1 MSLALLILHFAQH
14 ALLRIAKHS
23 RKSALSKSFALAM
36 FKGVVIG
43 TLSVNAHASEEKP
56 PLEVKVVVVSMF
68 EIGDDEGDAPGE
80 FQLWKARQKLTTKY
94 PLPHGFHDI
103 YANPETGVIGIVTG
117 MGIARASAAVMSLGL
132 DPRFDLSKAYWLVAG
147 IAGVDPADNTIG
159 SAIWTD
165 YVVDGDLAHHID
177 AREIPSTWSTGYFP
191 LFTHAPYDNAE
202 SVDVNNSPNGEV
214 YALNL
219 CLAKWAYSLTKD
231 TKLLNNDAMD
241 ALRAKYTHSPNA
253 KALPNVSMGA
263 HLSASTFWHGE
274 KLNTWA
280 NDWVAYWT
288 KNKGNFVTSGMEDSA
303 TLQSLT
309 YLDNAGLVDKNR
321 IMILRTASNFTMQPP
336 SLSASE
342 NLKLESSGE
351 GYAAMNAAIEAAY
364 NVGARVV
371 DYITENWDS
380 AKENIPSV
388 KR

>member
-1 MSLALLILHFAQH
+1 MSLALFIRHFAQR
-14 ALLRIAKHS
+14 ALFHIAKHRS
-23 RKSALSKSFALAM
+23 NSALSKSFALAV
-36 FKGVVIG
+36 FKGVVIS
-43 TLSVNAHASEEKP
+43 TLSVNAYASEEEP
-56 PLEVKVVVVSMF
+56 PMEVKVVVVSMF

-117 MGIARASAAVMSLGL
+117 MGIARASAAIMALGL

-177 AREIPSTWSTGYFP
+177 AREIPSAWSTGYFP

-214 YALNL
+214 YPLNL
-219 CLAKWAYSLTKD
+219 PLAKWAYSLTKD
-231 TKLLNNDAMD
+231 TKLSNNDAMD

-253 KALPNVSMGA
+253 RGLPNVSMGA

-303 TLQSLT
+303 TLQSLS
-309 YLDNAGLVDKNR
+309 YLDNAGLVDKKR

-364 NVGARVV
+364 NVGSRVV

-380 AKENIPSV
+380 VKDTPPSV
-388 KR
+388 K

>member
-1 MSLALLILHFAQH
+1 MSLPHLIQDYKQRARARLAKLSHYFAFNKPLIM
-14 ALLRIAKHS
+14 ATLV
-23 RKSALSKSFALAM
+23 
-36 FKGVVIG
+36 GVVLS
-43 TLSVNAHASEEKP
+43 TLFTDAHASDIP
-56 PLEVKVVVVSMF
+56 QPMEVKVVVVSMF

-80 FQLWKARQKLTTKY
+80 FQLWKARQKLTMKY
-94 PLPHGFHDI
+94 PQPHGFHDI

-117 MGIARASAAVMSLGL
+117 MGIARASAAIMALGL

-165 YVVDGDLAHHID
+165 YVVDGDLAHQID

-202 SVDVNNSPNGEV
+202 LVDVNNSPNGEV

-219 CLAKWAYSLTKD
+219 PLAKWAYSLTKD

-253 KALPNVSMGA
+253 RMLPNVSMGA

-280 NDWVAYWT
+280 NEWVAYWT
-288 KNKGNFVTSGMEDSA
+288 KDKGNFVTSGMEDSA

-321 IMILRTASNFTMQPP
+321 VMILRTASNFTMQPP
-336 SLSASE
+336 SLSASD

-364 NVGARVV
+364 NVGSRVV
-371 DYITENWDS
+371 NYITGNWES
-380 AKENIPSV
+380 VKENIPGAN
-388 KR
+388 

>member
-1 MSLALLILHFAQH
+1 MSLPHLIQDYKQRARARL
-14 ALLRIAKHS
+14 AKLSHY
-23 RKSALSKSFALAM
+23 SAFNKPLIMATLV
-36 FKGVVIG
+36 GVVLS
-43 TLSVNAHASEEKP
+43 TLFTDAHASDIP
-56 PLEVKVVVVSMF
+56 QPMEVKVVVVSMF

-80 FQLWKARQKLTTKY
+80 FQLWKARQKLTMKY
-94 PLPHGFHDI
+94 PQPHGFHDI

-117 MGIARASAAVMSLGL
+117 MGIARASAAIMALGL

-165 YVVDGDLAHHID
+165 YVVDGDLAHQID

-202 SVDVNNSPNGEV
+202 LVDVNNSPNGEV

-219 CLAKWAYSLTKD
+219 PLAKWAYSLTKD
-231 TKLLNNDAMD
+231 TKLLNNKAMD
-241 ALRAKYTHSPNA
+241 ALRAKYTQSPNA
-253 KALPNVSMGA
+253 RVLPNVSMGA

-288 KNKGNFVTSGMEDSA
+288 KKKGNFVTSGMEDSA
-303 TLQSLT
+303 TLQSLS
-309 YLDNAGLVDKNR
+309 YLDNAGLVDKKR
-321 IMILRTASNFTMQPP
+321 VMILRTASNFTMQPP
-336 SLSASE
+336 SLSAAE

-364 NVGARVV
+364 NVGSRVV
-371 DYITENWDS
+371 DYITGNWDS
-380 AKENIPSV
+380 VKDTPPSV
-388 KR
+388 K

>member
-1 MSLALLILHFAQH
+1 MSLPHFIRLFSQQPPLSTAKNSRNSAFRKPTVLAVLIGLVISVLSTH
-14 ALLRIAKHS
+14 AYAN
-23 RKSALSKSFALAM
+23 
-36 FKGVVIG
+36 G
-43 TLSVNAHASEEKP
+43 EEKP
-56 PLEVKVVVVSMF
+56 MEVKVVVISMF

-94 PLPHGFHDI
+94 PLPHGFHDV
-103 YANPETGVIGIVTG
+103 YANTETGVIGIVTG
-117 MGIARASAAVMSLGL
+117 MGTARASAAIMALGL

-177 AREIPSTWSTGYFP
+177 AREIPSQWPTGYFP
-191 LFTHAPYDNAE
+191 LFTHEPYENAE

-214 YALNL
+214 YTLNL
-219 CLAKWAYSLTKD
+219 PLAKWAYSLTKD
-231 TKLLNNDAMD
+231 TKLLNNEAMD
-241 ALRAKYTHSPNA
+241 TLRAKYTLSPNA

-288 KNKGNFVTSGMEDSA
+288 QGKGNFVTSGMEDSA

-309 YLDNAGLVDKNR
+309 YLDNAGLVDKER
-321 IMILRTASNFTMQPP
+321 LMILRTASNFTMQPP
-336 SLSASE
+336 SLGAAQ

-351 GYAAMNAAIEAAY
+351 GYAAMSAAIEAAY
-364 NVGARVV
+364 NVGSGVV
-371 DYITENWDS
+371 NAIVENWES
-380 AKENIPSV
+380 AKHTIPGSD
-388 KR
+388 

>member
-1 MSLALLILHFAQH
+1 MSLTLFIRHFSQQP
-14 ALLRIAKHS
+14 
-23 RKSALSKSFALAM
+23 
-36 FKGVVIG
+36 
-43 TLSVNAHASEEKP
+43 TLSTAKNSRNSAFRKPTVLAVLIGLVISVLSTHAYANGEEKP
-56 PLEVKVVVVSMF
+56 MEVKVVVISMF

-94 PLPHGFHDI
+94 PLPHGFHDV
-103 YANPETGVIGIVTG
+103 YANTETGVIGIVTG
-117 MGIARASAAVMSLGL
+117 MGTARASAAIMALGL

-177 AREIPSTWSTGYFP
+177 AREIPSQWPTGYFP
-191 LFTHAPYDNAE
+191 LFTHEPYENAE

-214 YALNL
+214 YTLNL
-219 CLAKWAYSLTKD
+219 PLAKWAYSLTKD
-231 TKLLNNDAMD
+231 TKLLNNEAMD
-241 ALRAKYTHSPNA
+241 TLRAKYTLSPNA
-253 KALPNVSMGA
+253 KAPPNVSMGA

-288 KNKGNFVTSGMEDSA
+288 QGKGNFVTSGMEDSA

-309 YLDNAGLVDKNR
+309 YLDNAGLVDKER
-321 IMILRTASNFTMQPP
+321 LMILRTASNFTMQPP
-336 SLSASE
+336 SLGAAQ

-351 GYAAMNAAIEAAY
+351 GYAAMGAAIEAAY
-364 NVGARVV
+364 NVGSGVV
-371 DYITENWDS
+371 NAIVENWDS
-380 AKENIPSV
+380 AKHTIPGSD
-388 KR
+388 

>member
-1 MSLALLILHFAQH
+1 MPLPHFIRHFLQFP
-14 ALLRIAKHS
+14 LLRIGKHNLNTIFY
-23 RKSALSKSFALAM
+23 KPAALAI
-36 FKGVVIG
+36 FISLVIIV
-43 TLSVNAHASEEKP
+43 LSTKAHANNDEKP
-56 PLEVKVVVVSMF
+56 TEVKMVVVSMF
-68 EIGDDEGDAPGE
+68 EIGDDGGDAPGE

-117 MGIARASAAVMSLGL
+117 MGIARASAAIMALGL

-165 YVVDGDLAHHID
+165 YVVDGDLAHQID

-219 CLAKWAYSLTKD
+219 PLAKWAYSLTKD
-231 TKLLNNDAMD
+231 TKLLNNKAMD
-241 ALRAKYTHSPNA
+241 ALRAKYTQSPNA
-253 KALPNVSMGA
+253 RVLPNVSMGA

-288 KNKGNFVTSGMEDSA
+288 KKKGNFVTSGMEDSA
-303 TLQSLT
+303 TLQSLS
-309 YLDNAGLVDKNR
+309 YLDNAGLVDKKR
-321 IMILRTASNFTMQPP
+321 VMILRTASNFTMQPP
-336 SLSASE
+336 SLSAAE

-364 NVGARVV
+364 NVGSRVV
-371 DYITENWDS
+371 DYITGNWDS
-380 AKENIPSV
+380 VKDTPPSV
-388 KR
+388 K

>member
-1 MSLALLILHFAQH
+1 M
-14 ALLRIAKHS
+14 
-23 RKSALSKSFALAM
+23 
-36 FKGVVIG
+36 
-43 TLSVNAHASEEKP
+43 
-56 PLEVKVVVVSMF
+56 
-68 EIGDDEGDAPGE
+68 
-80 FQLWKARQKLTTKY
+80 
-94 PLPHGFHDI
+94 
-103 YANPETGVIGIVTG
+103 
-117 MGIARASAAVMSLGL
+117 
-132 DPRFDLSKAYWLVAG
+132 
-147 IAGVDPADNTIG
+147 
-159 SAIWTD
+159 
-165 YVVDGDLAHHID
+165 
-177 AREIPSTWSTGYFP
+177 
-191 LFTHAPYDNAE
+191 
-202 SVDVNNSPNGEV
+202 NNSPNGEV

-219 CLAKWAYSLTKD
+219 PLAKWAYSLTKD

-380 AKENIPSV
+380 VKETPPVV
-388 KR
+388 K